1 MTARNIKVFSQEGT
15 LFHTLGDI
23 QDGEE
28 IIKPEGITITYTNKI
43 ICTSVAGLR
52 LHIF

>member
-1 MTARNIKVFSQEGT
+1 MSTHLV
-15 LFHTLGDI
+15 DI

-43 ICTSVAGLR
+43 ITSVAGLR